1 MAIFLSRFWRILCLS
16 FLIFPL
22 GFWECLLLEVYFGW
36 DRTSEGTAMNAA
48 TRDSLSVTPKK
59 FDRFGDS
66 HYLRL
71 DSAEAL
77 RQVLA
82 LPEARWFASNA
93 PVEAFRADLTFLQ
106 YLNENRDGRLR
117 PQEIKSAIRWLLCVF
132 GRLSD
137 EAVGSR
143 SLRFDWIKKD
153 GDEGRTVLSAA
164 QKVLGLLNKDG
175 QPHVDLIEVEQVRKL
190 VETDGLGKPGWVG
203 KSVECSEPCRRLILE
218 LLETVCDENEAI
230 CEDDLNEFLRQCNE
244 LDEWENQL
252 KSGSPSEFL
261 PFGDDTDDLYHLYAD
276 LHDRIEGFFSLC
288 HLAKICPRVKSMATA
303 PEASDEGINLGDIEE
318 IDNLAE
324 TVPIAAVN
332 SDCVLKFKGPLNPID
347 ADLIHTFRDL
357 IFVPLFGDTSHSLK
371 HLQWEE
377 IKAKFAPYDEWI
389 RRRPDVLVGDL
400 DPERR
405 SGHLVEN
412 SATSELRLLIEE
424 SLENALQMES
434 VKLLE
439 KTILFQ
445 AHLLAFANNFVSC
458 PDLYSPAGRAL
469 FEMGTMI
476 LDGREFTFCVRVPN
490 RDRHLRRCQGEN
502 MFVIYAAI
510 SDVEGNVEYEI
521 AAPVTS
527 GFRGHLREGQW
538 GVFHDSL
545 GREYN
550 AQVTRL
556 LESPISFW
564 EGLLAP
570 FRRLA
575 RAAVLRLDS
584 LSIEAET
591 GLQDRLVNDRSAL
604 KKEEPSGESVILSR
618 SFLTS
623 GGLAIAALGSAG
635 AYMAQTLASTGI
647 WDLFWASLGLVSV
660 LLVPLVFTTA
670 MRLKNRDLRCLLE
683 GASWGINLRMRLT
696 PTLARTFTRRRR
708 I

>member
-1 MAIFLSRFWRILCLS
+1 
-16 FLIFPL
+16 
-22 GFWECLLLEVYFGW
+22 
-36 DRTSEGTAMNAA
+36 MNAA

-66 HYLRL
+66 HYLRI

-93 PVEAFRADLTFLQ
+93 PVEAFRADSLFLQ

-117 PQEIKSAIRWLLCVF
+117 PQEIKAAIRWLLGVF

-137 EAVGSR
+137 EGTGSR
-143 SLRFDWIKKD
+143 SLRFDRIKED
-153 GDEGRTVLSAA
+153 GVEGRRVLAA
-164 QKVLGLLNKDG
+164 AKKVLCFLNKEG
-175 QPHVDLIEVEQVRKL
+175 QRQVDLIEVEKVKKL

-203 KSVECSEPCRRLILE
+203 KSVECSEPCRRLIQDV
-218 LLETVCDENEAI
+218 LETVSDGNDAV
-230 CEDDLNEFLRQCNE
+230 CEDDLNEFLRQCRALE
-244 LDEWENQL
+244 EWENEL
-252 KSGSPSEFL
+252 KSGSPLEWL
-261 PFGDDTDDLYHLYAD
+261 PFGDDTDDRYHLFAD
-276 LHDRIEGFFSLC
+276 LHDRMEGFFSLC
-288 HLAKICPRVKSMATA
+288 QLAKISPRVKSMATV
-303 PEASDEGINLGDIEE
+303 PEANEEAINLGDVEE
-318 IDNLAE
+318 IELLAQ

-332 SDCVLKFKGPLNPID
+332 SDAALKFNGPLNPIN
-347 ADLIHTFRDL
+347 AEQIHSFRDL
-357 IFVPLFGDTSHSLK
+357 IFVPLFGETSQTLK
-371 HLQWEE
+371 RDQWEE
-377 IKAKFAPYDEWI
+377 VKAKFAHYDVWI
-389 RRRPDVLVGDL
+389 RRRPDVFVGDL

-405 SGHLVEN
+405 AAHLVAN
-412 SATSELRLLIEE
+412 SATTQLRLLLEE
-424 SLENALQMES
+424 SRENAVQLES

-439 KTILFQ
+439 KAILFQ

-476 LDGREFTFCVRVPN
+476 LDGREFTFCVKVPD
-490 RDRHLRRCQGEN
+490 RDRHIRRCQGEN

-510 SDVEGNVEYEI
+510 SDVEGNIEYEI

-545 GREYN
+545 GKEFN

-570 FRRLA
+570 FRRLG
-575 RAAVLRLDS
+575 RAAILRLDS
-584 LSIEAET
+584 LSLEAET
-591 GLQDRLVNDRSAL
+591 GLQDRLVKDRPTIR
-604 KKEEPSGESVILSR
+604 KEEASGESAILSR
-618 SFLTS
+618 GFLAS
-623 GGLAIAALGSAG
+623 GGLAVAALGSAG
-635 AYMAQTLASTGI
+635 AYIAQTLARTEL
-647 WDLFWASLGLVSV
+647 WDLFWASVGLVSV
-660 LLVPLVFTTA
+660 LLIPLVFTTF

-683 GASWGINLRMRLT
+683 GASWGVNLRMRLT
-696 PTLARTFTRRRR
+696 PTLARTFTRQRR